1 MIKPTDHAILTALKN
16 INSQLSIE
24 EKWRMV
30 QAENPYWIKVSL
42 TFYVACFV
50 LSVYLEFVFL
60 QCDDQ
65 KLNALCDTATRK
77 TYNSNSQDRQSVDGI
92 GSIAST
98 SMSTL
103 LGEVRRKNDAESD
116 ASTHSRSSSYS
127 DSEDDDDDN
136 EDDANKNDSTKNT
149 SDDEDD
155 TISGGRRSGIS
166 ASRKKFRMYL
176 LFHDVMQ
183 LCKIGVTTMTK
194 GNLLKRY
201 RKNMATVPY
210 LKLYKV
216 GEGK

>member
-1 MIKPTDHAILTALKN
+1 
-16 INSQLSIE
+16 
-24 EKWRMV
+24 MV

-77 TYNSNSQDRQSVDGI
+77 TYNSNSQDRQSVDCI
-92 GSIAST
+92 GSIASP

-136 EDDANKNDSTKNT
+136 KDDANKNDSAKNT